1 MASRIVYSTASGRMC
16 PECGAAI
23 AACGCGKSGSGN
35 ETVPERVTA
44 KLRIEKQG
52 RGGKLVTVIFGL
64 PDNGAF
70 LKELASTLKAACG
83 TGGTAKPGTVELAGD
98 VRERVRPLLEARGM
112 RVKG

>member
-1 MASRIVYSTASGRMC
+1 M
-16 PECGAAI
+16 

-83 TGGTAKPGTVELAGD
+83 TGGTVQPGTVELAGD
-98 VRERVRPLLEARGM
+98 VRKRVRPLLEARGM